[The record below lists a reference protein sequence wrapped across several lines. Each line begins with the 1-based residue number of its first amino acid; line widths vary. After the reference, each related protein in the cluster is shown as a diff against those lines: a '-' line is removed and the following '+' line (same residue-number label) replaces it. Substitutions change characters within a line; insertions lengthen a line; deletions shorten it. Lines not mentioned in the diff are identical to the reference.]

1 MRAIALALLLCWGLV
16 FQALAQEVAPDAAA
30 NAQARAQAIIDAA
43 HVGDLFAPAPN
54 PSMPQF
60 PRVRHSASGLICVF
74 SPQLAGE
81 ISIFPSGLPRGDD
94 VGCNMTTSFDQQSL
108 YATRVN
114 GLSLDADFEMALT
127 ALRQRFPNARPFSAG
142 GPVAL
147 PVFAVEGVERRRAS
161 FLADGQFTHVS
172 LAHVGDWAIK
182 LRLSGPAPAAEML
195 DNRADLAFWQAVRAM
210 LETPVEAG
218 RGATEQ
224 QPSPTPDAPD
234 AR

>member
-1 MRAIALALLLCWGLV
+1 MRAIMLAVILCWSHIVG
-16 FQALAQEVAPDAAA
+16 AHAQGAAPDAATT
-30 NAQARAQAIIDAA
+30 AQTRAQAIINAA
-43 HVGDLFAPAPN
+43 HAGDLFAAAPN

-60 PRVRHSASGLICVF
+60 PRVRHSASGLTCVF

-94 VGCNMTTSFDQQSL
+94 VGCNMTTRFDQQSL

-127 ALRQRFPNARPFSAG
+127 ALRQRFPNARPFSASG
-142 GPVAL
+142 RVAL

-161 FLADGQFTHVS
+161 FLADGEFTHVS

-182 LRLSGPAPAAEML
+182 LRLSGPAAAAEML
-195 DNRADLAFWQAVRAM
+195 DNRADLAFWQAIRAM

-218 RGATEQ
+218 PSATEQ
-224 QPSPTPDAPD
+224 PLPPTSDDPGAQ
-234 AR
+234 

>member
-1 MRAIALALLLCWGLV
+1 MRAIGLAVLLCWGV
-16 FQALAQEVAPDAAA
+16 VVQALAQEVTTDAAT

-43 HVGDLFAPAPN
+43 HAGDIFATAPN

-60 PRVRHSASGLICVF
+60 PRVRHSASGLTCVF

-94 VGCNMTTSFDQQSL
+94 VGCNMTSSFDQQSL
-108 YATRVN
+108 YATRAN
-114 GLSLDADFEMALT
+114 GLSLDADFEMALA

-142 GPVAL
+142 GRVAL
-147 PVFAVEGVERRRAS
+147 PVFTVEGVERRRAS

-172 LAHVGDWAIK
+172 LAHIGGWAIK
-182 LRLSGPAPAAEML
+182 LRLSGPAAAADML

-210 LETPVEAG
+210 LEAPTDAR

-224 QPSPTPDAPD
+224 PLPATSDEPGAP
-234 AR
+234 